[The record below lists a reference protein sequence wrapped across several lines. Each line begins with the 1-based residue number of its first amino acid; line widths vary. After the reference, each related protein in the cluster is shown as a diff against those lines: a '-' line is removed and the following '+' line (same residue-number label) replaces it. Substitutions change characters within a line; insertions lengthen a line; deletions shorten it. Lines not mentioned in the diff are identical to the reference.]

1 MRRYEASMYD
11 SNRWDGFELRPGDII
26 ISTPPKC
33 GTTWTQM
40 ICALLILQE
49 PELPLPL
56 DTLSPWIDMVT
67 RARTD
72 VFADLEAQTH
82 RRFIKTHTPLDGIP
96 SDPAVTYICVG
107 RDPRDA
113 GLSMDH
119 HIGNTDIGA
128 FLSQRER
135 AAAIDGIELGP
146 LRPPR
151 PRPGGERD
159 RFWQWAG
166 DETPSTQA
174 GSSLRRTAEHL
185 QTFRDAAGDLDVVY
199 LHYDDLKA
207 DLEGQ
212 MRQMAARLGVD
223 VDEHRWPR
231 LVQAATFESMRS
243 RAGTTVPG
251 GGPEHW
257 IDPAAFFSRGTSGQW
272 RDLLDDAG
280 LARYARAR
288 AGARVRQPRR
298 VGASR
303 ADRLR
308 SPSGGIPALPKA
320 DRQRRPPPVTA
331 DPRSG
336 PASGVCASTDAGFGV
351 RFAQAPER

>member
-1 MRRYEASMYD
+1 MWCGESSGPDGIGSAARMTAVRRYQASMYD
-11 SNRWDGFELRPGDII
+11 SSRWDGFELRPGDII
-26 ISTPPKC
+26 ISTAPKC

-96 SDPAVTYICVG
+96 SDPAVTYICAG
-107 RDPRDA
+107 RDPRDV

-146 LRPPR
+146 SRPPR

-159 RFWQWAG
+159 RFWQWVD
-166 DETPSTQA
+166 DETPSTQV
-174 GSSLRRTAEHL
+174 GSSLRRTVEHL
-185 QTFRDAAGDLDVVY
+185 QTFRDAAGAL
-199 LHYDDLKA
+199 
-207 DLEGQ
+207 
-212 MRQMAARLGVD
+212 
-223 VDEHRWPR
+223 
-231 LVQAATFESMRS
+231 
-243 RAGTTVPG
+243 
-251 GGPEHW
+251 
-257 IDPAAFFSRGTSGQW
+257 
-272 RDLLDDAG
+272 
-280 LARYARAR
+280 
-288 AGARVRQPRR
+288 VRQPRR

-320 DRQRRPPPVTA
+320 DRQRRP
-331 DPRSG
+331 
-336 PASGVCASTDAGFGV
+336 
-351 RFAQAPER
+351 

>member
-1 MRRYEASMYD
+1 MTAVRRYEASMYD
-11 SNRWDGFELRPGDII
+11 SSRWDGFELRPGDII

-113 GLSMDH
+113 GLSMDR
-119 HIGNTDIGA
+119 HIDNTDIGA
-128 FLSQRER
+128 FLRQRER
-135 AAAIDGIELGP
+135 AAAIDGIEPGP

-151 PRPGGERD
+151 PRPDGERD
-159 RFWQWAG
+159 RFWQWVD
-166 DETPSTQA
+166 DETPSTQV
-174 GSSLRRTAEHL
+174 GSSLRRTVEHL
-185 QTFRDAAGDLDVVY
+185 QTFRDADGDLDVVY

-212 MRQMAARLGVD
+212 MRQLAARLGID

-231 LVQAATFESMRS
+231 LVQAAAVGVEARQGRHDRS
-243 RAGTTVPG
+243 RRRSGAL
-251 GGPEHW
+251 
-257 IDPAAFFSRGTSGQW
+257 DRSRRVLQP
-272 RDLLDDAG
+272 RHERPV
-280 LARYARAR
+280 ARPPRRRRPRPVRRAR

-303 ADRLR
+303 ADPLR

-320 DRQRRPPPVTA
+320 DRQRRPPPVT
-331 DPRSG
+331 G
-336 PASGVCASTDAGFGV
+336 
-351 RFAQAPER
+351 